1 MSAPK
6 QFLPYLPTVGS
17 IRSRHK
23 LDRSVARWRPT
34 DPLREDSLVQDRW
47 EPHQEPQNQPSLVQR
62 LREVQSVPT
71 LPALPQTS
79 DRQTSSLVNLW
90 RDARDLLSGKEAEL
104 PILVPPPAHRAVD
117 LGQAAT
123 TKPSSKKRGSRRTLV
138 EGSGF
143 VHIPEAQKRHL
154 RLAHLRQGS
163 RPAVGTQLPRKRRRS
178 KLPKSLQFEA
188 VQPPD
193 AEVEARDNRQS
204 LEKTGLSTAQQG
216 ALEVDRAYVARQL
229 AQQVEATNKEASM
242 QRQAAAVADRW
253 WSSIFLP
260 VPAPRQ
266 LLPEALVGQEGLV
279 NEVNDPAKPVTFK
292 AKVKLAPEEI
302 EEIVRLCRLFAGL
315 TQPETVEVA
324 KGDSGSEVNELV
336 LNRPSFCQLLLALGI
351 SPRAQNLVPRY
362 HRVVNCFDAQA
373 KQCLVSGLP
382 VSGGMISGLALPSLP
397 EKPDE
402 GAMWQL
408 VNDSK
413 TVALMRLFGSLLED
427 MATNP
432 LLEGQD
438 MVEALPRAKKHFFFS
453 LLPAAQAYADARR
466 QLLHQKAVKAQ
477 KQAVRWSPALE
488 EPSLSNTRK
497 GDRSVP
503 TSGSSTRP
511 TSVSSHV
518 PKDMD
523 AESEMT
529 SEAPSQTSSPTNRR
543 RTPRS
548 RSQSGRRV
556 PPQTSAP
563 AKVEDEPDNEPP
575 SALQPLPPEMLKA
588 EFLQS
593 QMLEPEILSFGAMFL
608 GIFQVLF
615 NKYHDFP
622 TSACA
627 SQMSISGFLRF
638 CFDFGLFPSVVDL
651 QTIQQLYGLC
661 AAEGEK
667 QDAKSSSTDRGASPA
682 PTKSSQ
688 KKRISPKKLRKQAD
702 APNQIFWNGQQVPM
716 HLGWLTHDFAHHSEQ
731 ESKCVCILSAIN
743 DWMKDRMWTPADVFN
758 FLDINASGLIS
769 TREFIEGVKLMRLK
783 NLPSDEELRRL
794 LPLLM
799 SADKGLIAPRELHQ
813 ALAVIAKQ
821 KHKLDLAA
829 NFFLKSEQDMSM
841 AEWNASHFFRDLV
854 KVMEKNS
861 WSPERLFAELGGGK
875 EAITKQELEEKAR
888 VLLRVHCG
896 RSPALEVAQPF
907 DILDVNGDGV
917 IEREEF
923 VAIIVQLLKALAM
936 QGKEDSGRRRR
947 QLQAATVAL
956 AGRFPIADGLAAVR
970 RAEATAAAQN
980 TKTVEL
986 FGLHQFI
993 ECLLLMAFEVI
1004 GVRGTSTQAQQPTI
1018 TKAVWLLLYLRWQY
1032 ELKLKQ
1038 ANEKKEQESAWA
1050 EKLGVSPDTVLDV
1063 LDERS
1068 CHYKDALH
1076 QLFEDLPELF
1086 KDVPFPKQVVEAEG
1100 AVEVSGPCQGC
1111 GRTRRRGWGTLVCP
1125 ECSDNWDVLE
1135 AFWQKAQ
1142 VEDPCGKRMNL
1153 IQMLPQVFKAPGGRI
1168 QAEGEVLT

>member
-34 DPLREDSLVQDRW
+34 DPLREDSLVKDSW
-47 EPHQEPQNQPSLVQR
+47 EPHEEPQNQPSLVQR

-79 DRQTSSLVNLW
+79 DRQTSSMVNLW

-104 PILVPPPAHRAVD
+104 PILVPPPAHRVLD

-123 TKPSSKKRGSRRTLV
+123 TKPSSKKRSSRRTLV

-143 VHIPEAQKRHL
+143 VHIPEAQKR
-154 RLAHLRQGS
+154 
-163 RPAVGTQLPRKRRRS
+163 RS

-188 VQPPD
+188 AQPPA
-193 AEVEARDNRQS
+193 AEVEAQDNRQA

-229 AQQVEATNKEASM
+229 AQQVEETNKEASF

-266 LLPEALVGQEGLV
+266 LLPEALAGQEGLV
-279 NEVNDPAKPVTFK
+279 NEVNHPAKPVAFK
-292 AKVKLAPEEI
+292 TKVKLAPEEI

-315 TQPETVEVA
+315 TQPETLEVA
-324 KGDSGSEVNELV
+324 KGDSGAEANELV
-336 LNRPSFCQLLLALGI
+336 LSRPAFCQLLIALGI

-373 KQCLVSGLP
+373 KQCLVSGMP
-382 VSGGMISGLALPSLP
+382 VSGGMILGLVLPCLP

-402 GAMWQL
+402 SAMWQL

-413 TVALMRLFGSLLED
+413 TVALMRLFGLLLDD

-466 QLLHQKAVKAQ
+466 RLLHQMAAKAQ
-477 KQAVRWSPALE
+477 KQAVRWSPAVE
-488 EPSLSNTRK
+488 EPSLSHTRK
-497 GDRSVP
+497 GDCNVP
-503 TSGSSTRP
+503 TSGASTRP

-543 RTPRS
+543 RTPKS

-556 PPQTSAP
+556 PPQTNTP
-563 AKVEDEPDNEPP
+563 VKVEEEPDDEPP

-651 QTIQQLYGLC
+651 QTIQQLYALC
-661 AAEGEK
+661 AAEGEKQDSMK
-667 QDAKSSSTDRGASPA
+667 QDAKSSSTDRAASPA

-702 APNQIFWNGQQVPM
+702 SPNQIFWNGQQVPM
-716 HLGWLTHDFAHHSEQ
+716 HLGWLTRDFAHHSEQ

-829 NFFLKSEQDMSM
+829 NFFLKSEPDMSM

-861 WSPERLFAELGGGK
+861 WSPGRLFAELGGGK

-1068 CHYKDALH
+1068 CHYKDPLH
-1076 QLFEDLPELF
+1076 QLFEEVPELF
-1086 KDVPFPKQVVEAEG
+1086 KDAPCPKQVVEADIAEPQ
-1100 AVEVSGPCQGC
+1100 VSGPCQGC
-1111 GRTRRRGWGTLVCP
+1111 GRHRHSGWGTLVCP
-1125 ECSDNWDVLE
+1125 ECSDSGDVLE

-1142 VEDPCGKRMNL
+1142 AEDPSGKRMNL
-1153 IQMLPQVFKAPGGRI
+1153 IQMLPQVFKAPVGRI